1 MRSFLKMATARDRF
15 SIAVKIY
22 DAPMLFCCKTFGTAG
37 GFEIAQFQ
45 KDPKLMPI
53 PTPAQSPDGPPIG
66 DDDYA
71 WLP

>member
-1 MRSFLKMATARDRF
+1 MRSFLKMADARGRLSITAK
-15 SIAVKIY
+15 ICAV
-22 DAPMLFCCKTFGTAG
+22 PPHFCYETFGTAG